1 MTANISPTI
10 ITSKLFLGVV
20 PSTQLGNVA
29 WSDDGQCLFLTKRGV
44 TVMVNSLSLHSDW
57 ADRQT
62 PWLVSS
68 MPPPPTLIDPNMIS
82 DKSGKEEGEEE
93 DEAMDGQEEGESK
106 SKPEVTRP
114 EGGEVKWWSNVIE
127 IQPTGPRDARYN
139 WVGVNGRSAVF
150 NEKPKCL
157 HSDGT
162 SWLLR
167 NDEVNPRQAVW
178 SPSGLSDL
186 GG

>member
-82 DKSGKEEGEEE
+82 DKAGKEEGEDE

-139 WVGVNGRSAVF
+139 WVGVNGRFLVYT
-150 NEKPKCL
+150 ETMKC
-157 HSDGT
+157 
-162 SWLLR
+162 
-167 NDEVNPRQAVW
+167 
-178 SPSGLSDL
+178 
-186 GG
+186 

>member
-1 MTANISPTI
+1 
-10 ITSKLFLGVV
+10 
-20 PSTQLGNVA
+20 
-29 WSDDGQCLFLTKRGV
+29 
-44 TVMVNSLSLHSDW
+44 
-57 ADRQT
+57 
-62 PWLVSS
+62 

-82 DKSGKEEGEEE
+82 DKAGKEEGEDE

-139 WVGVNGRSAVF
+139 WVGVNGRSPVSY
-150 NEKPKCL
+150 EKPKCL
-157 HSDGT
+157 CSDGT